1 MERVGILE
9 SFEVKELIKKRKQFE
24 YKVNRAGHNKK
35 KVTSITILTCK
46 DIAIAILDFSL
57 LLPI

>member
-35 KVTSITILTCK
+35 KVKNGNFSN
-46 DIAIAILDFSL
+46 IAIAILDFSL